1 LRSQASRAE
10 GTAAR
15 APQRLSRRIYEDLK
29 KDIVSLRIKPGAAM
43 QEQELAF
50 KYRGSRTPVREAL
63 SRLLE
68 EDLVERRGR
77 IYTVRNFTPDEVQD
91 LYEVREGLEKMAVRL
106 AIERASDQGLAELAA
121 QLSDHDSAMAQGDM
135 ARFNHIDTR
144 FHLSIAKLAHNALLE
159 RQLALLHDKVKVV
172 RARELSYRRGMM
184 NATADHRR
192 ILEAMLRRD
201 VSIAEA
207 EMRYHVR
214 SVIALYRG
222 FQEPRPDGLVVPN
235 AEGKLLRSSLAA
247 ERSHEG

>member
-1 LRSQASRAE
+1 MRAKANRATA
-10 GTAAR
+10 TAAR

-29 KDIVSLRIKPGAAM
+29 TDIVSLRLKPGMVM
-43 QEQELAF
+43 QEQALAF

-68 EDLVERRGR
+68 EDLVQRRGR
-77 IYTVRNFTPDEVQD
+77 IYTVRTFTPDEVQD

-106 AIERASDQGLAELAA
+106 AIERASDEELTGLAA
-121 QLSDHDSAMAQGDM
+121 QLSDHDTAMAQGDR
-135 ARFNHIDTR
+135 ASFNHVDTR
-144 FHLSIAKLAHNALLE
+144 FHMSIAKLAHNALLE

-192 ILEAMLRRD
+192 ILGAMLRRD

-235 AEGKLLRSSLAA
+235 AEGKLLGSSLPA
-247 ERSHEG
+247 EIAHEG